1 MPRRVSL
8 PGAAELFR
16 PTTAPVEAHDAGE
29 APGADRPA
37 RGSSK
42 RPGGTGR
49 VRHDQKI
56 TVYVTT
62 DELVA
67 LESARLRLRTHGIS
81 ADRGRLV
88 REAIA
93 IALADL
99 DANQGESSLV
109 RRLTD

>member
-16 PTTAPVEAHDAGE
+16 PTTAPVEARDAA
-29 APGADRPA
+29 APRPERA
-37 RGSSK
+37 PRPSPK
-42 RPGGTGR
+42 RPLGTGR

-93 IALADL
+93 IALSDL
-99 DANQGESSLV
+99 EANQGDSSLV